1 MRITTKS
8 RKRQSGQA
16 VVESALIMLVFLPV
30 LIGIMDFGQ
39 FLYFHQSLAERARA
53 AARYGAVHTYSDGSD
68 SANVAVYNDPAGTA
82 NGKTQLLPHLTT
94 GIVSA
99 TLSGAG
105 TDDARITVTI
115 SNYPYNFI
123 SPYMSKSTW
132 FRTVRASEPYEI
144 GH

>member
-16 VVESALIMLVFLPV
+16 AVESALIMLIFLPV
-30 LIGIMDFGQ
+30 LIGILDFGQ

-53 AARYGAVHTYSDGSD
+53 AARYGAVHTYTDGSD
-68 SANVAVYNDPAGTA
+68 SAKVAVYNDPAGTT
-82 NGKTQLLPHLTT
+82 NGATQLLPHLTT